1 MATLLGSIIKQ
12 AVQIRGKIPI
22 KKDPGKNQLKTL
34 KKLLKKAEKTQFGQY
49 YGFSEILSA
58 KDVIEEFQKRVPV
71 FDYNGIF
78 SEWWHKTLK
87 GEKDVCWPGKIKYF
101 ALSSGTSEASSKH
114 IPVSKDMLKAITRG
128 SVKQFFTIGT
138 YDFPPEFFRKGV
150 LMIGGSTNLEY
161 NGIYYSGDLSGI
173 TTGNI
178 PFWFQNY
185 SQPGPII
192 KSQKDWETKLEM
204 ITQSAKDWDI
214 GVVCGVPAW
223 IQIMMERIIRH
234 YHVKTIHDIWPD
246 LRIMVHGGVS
256 IEPYR
261 MSLSRLTAFPLIYLD
276 TYMASEG
283 FIAYQARPNELQA
296 MKLFTDNGI
305 FLEFIPF
312 HEKNFDADGNLRP
325 DATCLDIRHIEENKE
340 YALLLS
346 TCSGAW
352 RYLIGDTVKVTSKE
366 NSEIIITGRTK
377 HFLSLCGEHLSVENM
392 NRAIADA
399 SDTFKVVINEYCVCG
414 ERDENLFAHHW
425 YLGTD
430 RAVDADK
437 IIQFIDQRLMELN
450 DDYRVERKHA
460 LRKVYATVLPDRVFI
475 DFLASKNKLGGQS
488 KFPRVMKGKNLND
501 WESFLR
507 KNNLIQ

>member
-1 MATLLGSIIKQ
+1 MATLLGSIIKS
-12 AVQIRGKIPI
+12 AVEIRGKIPNW
-22 KKDPGKNQLKTL
+22 KNPYKSQVKTL
-34 KKLLKKAEKTQFGQY
+34 KKLLKKAEFTQFGQF
-49 YGFSEILSA
+49 YGFSEILALPDPVS
-58 KDVIEEFQKRVPV
+58 EFQKRVPV
-71 FDYNGIF
+71 HDYNSMF

-87 GEKDVCWPGKIKYF
+87 GEKDVCWPGKIKFF

-114 IPVSKDMLKAITRG
+114 IPVSKEMLKAITRG

-138 YDFPPEFFRKGV
+138 YDLPADFFRKGV

-204 ITQSAKDWDI
+204 LTQSAKNWDI
-214 GVVCGVPAW
+214 GVICGVPAW
-223 IQIMMERIIRH
+223 IQILMERIIEH
-234 YHVKTIHDIWPD
+234 YKLNTIHDIWPD

-261 MSLSRLTAFPLIYLD
+261 KSLNKLVSYPLIYLD

-305 FLEFIPF
+305 FLEFVPF
-312 HEKNFDADGNLRP
+312 NEKNFDEDGNIRP
-325 DATCLDIRHIEENKE
+325 DVEAFSIKDIEENKE

-352 RYLIGDTVKVTSKE
+352 RYLIGDTIKLTSKKHH
-366 NSEIIITGRTK
+366 EIIITGRTK
-377 HFLSLCGEHLSVENM
+377 HFLSLCGEHLSVDNM

-399 SDTFKVVINEYCVCG
+399 SQHFDVVINEFCVAG
-414 ERDENLFAHHW
+414 EHYENLFAHHW
-425 YLGTD
+425 FIGTD
-430 RAVDADK
+430 KPVDSAAIMDY
-437 IIQFIDQRLMELN
+437 IDNRLRELN
-450 DDYRVERKHA
+450 DDYRVERQHGLK
-460 LRKVYATVLPDRVFI
+460 KVYATVINEKVFI

-501 WESFLR
+501 WVSFLK
-507 KNNLIQ
+507 KNNLV